1 MDAFG
6 DNYRYLFDM
15 GSLSISKLFS
25 QKTEIQTVNDM
36 KRTKEQINQ
45 AAYDLL
51 LSLTPGGSEFVNDPE
66 RCCEVDSIKKN
77 KNETI

>member
-1 MDAFG
+1 
-6 DNYRYLFDM
+6 
-15 GSLSISKLFS
+15 
-25 QKTEIQTVNDM
+25 M

-66 RCCEVDSIKKN
+66 RCCGFVKDRMDFLHRKNIELIKL
-77 KNETI
+77 KNEAK

>member
-1 MDAFG
+1 
-6 DNYRYLFDM
+6 
-15 GSLSISKLFS
+15 
-25 QKTEIQTVNDM
+25 M

-66 RCCEVDSIKKN
+66 RCCEFVKDRMDFLHRKNIELIKL

>member
-1 MDAFG
+1 
-6 DNYRYLFDM
+6 
-15 GSLSISKLFS
+15 
-25 QKTEIQTVNDM
+25 M
-36 KRTKEQINQ
+36 KRTKEEINQ

>member
-1 MDAFG
+1 
-6 DNYRYLFDM
+6 
-15 GSLSISKLFS
+15 
-25 QKTEIQTVNDM
+25 M

-66 RCCEVDSIKKN
+66 RCCEFVKERISFLHRKVIELTKN
-77 KNETI
+77 KKKRYECDIR